1 MRRLARSPVVNLKV
15 FGQNVYRH
23 RMGQKM
29 TQEQFSEKVGISR
42 TYLQSIEA
50 GKGNPTIQV
59 AERIKKASKCSWD
72 DLLGKP

>member
-1 MRRLARSPVVNLKV
+1 MAL
-15 FGQNVYRH
+15 
-23 RMGQKM
+23 KM

-50 GKGNPTIQV
+50 GRGNPTIQV
-59 AERIKKASKCSWD
+59 AGQIIKVCKCSWE